1 MVYIHSHCERFFCI
15 IPYFLAH
22 YFLELVALGCGFGAP
37 ESSLQGMAP
46 VWALVEQLGRMGVK
60 ARLPPAPCK
69 KKKTSDWEEGHGLLH
84 KGAVLEKV
92 DRP

>member
-1 MVYIHSHCERFFCI
+1 
-15 IPYFLAH
+15 
-22 YFLELVALGCGFGAP
+22 
-37 ESSLQGMAP
+37 MAP

-69 KKKTSDWEEGHGLLH
+69 KKRQIGLRGFGHGLLH

-92 DRP
+92 YGGLNFPTKTGWFIGIFLVVFFCNPNITG